1 MLVLPLVGVHA
12 PWQSRTFA
20 PAAHRAGRACVGS
33 FEARDVLQ
41 AARALKRRAAQG
53 VHLDPAAVEA
63 ASTVLADEVGAGRA
77 SGLAARAEAAAVAAD
92 VCLLTEAEAL
102 SMELSKE
109 AESGARPV
117 APGQLIL
124 VRHGQSQWNLEN
136 RFTGWA
142 NVPLSERGRDEAR
155 QAAELLLSEDIEIDV
170 CYTSVLERAA
180 ETASICLGAWEAAGR
195 RRPKLL
201 ARWRLNERHY
211 GSLTGLNKREA
222 LSSPEIDAAD
232 LRYWRS
238 SFEGKPPPMASD
250 HPHYSRTAA
259 RFERLRQAQPGYGLL
274 HGSTGAAVDPNQ
286 EEPLHGMGQ
295 SPLQMSD
302 IPLTEGLADTRER
315 VGHLW
320 RRELL
325 PQIREGKS
333 VLVVGH
339 ANCMRAL
346 ISCIQTNLRDEH
358 LPSLG
363 VPNALPLV
371 YSFDASGELITGL
384 PGRCY
389 VKPLGAH
396 YLGEGCVLF
405 NEMDSDGDGALDASA
420 LDDSQYCQVAWS
432 EGDDLFLDA
441 LDEATDAC
449 GEKLIKEIDNNGDGK
464 VDFNEY
470 MSWWKSLPPTK
481 VESKK
486 RYDVHLG

>member
-1 MLVLPLVGVHA
+1 MLVLPLVGVHPA
-12 PWQSRTFA
+12 WQSRTFA
-20 PAAHRAGRACVGS
+20 PAARRAGRACASS
-33 FEARDVLQ
+33 FEARDVPP
-41 AARALKRRAAQG
+41 AARALKRRAAAG
-53 VHLDPAAVEA
+53 VRLDPEAVEA
-63 ASTVLADEVGAGRA
+63 AATVLADEIGAGGT
-77 SGLAARAEAAAVAAD
+77 SGVAARAEAAATAAD

-102 SMELSKE
+102 SFELSSPEE

-180 ETASICLGAWEAAGR
+180 ETAAICLDAWEAAGR
-195 RRPKLL
+195 RRPELL

-211 GSLTGLNKREA
+211 GALTGLNKREA

-238 SFEGKPPPMASD
+238 SFEGKPPPMAPN

-286 EEPLHGMGQ
+286 EQPLHGMSH

-325 PQIREGKS
+325 PQIKEGKS

-371 YSFDASGELITGL
+371 YSFDAAGEPITDV

-405 NEMDSDGDGALDASA
+405 NEMDADGDGALDASA
-420 LDDSQYCQVAWS
+420 LDDSPYCQVAWS
-432 EGDDLFLDA
+432 DDL
-441 LDEATDAC
+441 ESSDAC

-470 MSWWKSLPPTK
+470 MSWWSKLPPTK
-481 VESKK
+481 ADGSEDGGK

>member
-1 MLVLPLVGVHA
+1 MLMLSLVGVHA
-12 PWQSRTFA
+12 AWQSTAIA
-20 PAAHRAGRACVGS
+20 PTHRARACVSSLEG
-33 FEARDVLQ
+33 RDVPQ
-41 AARALKRRAAQG
+41 AARVLKRRAAG
-53 VHLDPAAVEA
+53 VHLDPSAVEA
-63 ASTVLADEVGAGRA
+63 ATKVLADEIRDVCSTGV
-77 SGLAARAEAAAVAAD
+77 AARNEAAPVAPEGFSLGAP
-92 VCLLTEAEAL
+92 TEAEAL
-102 SMELSKE
+102 STE
-109 AESGARPV
+109 ARSAAGVAAPQPA

-142 NVPLSERGRDEAR
+142 NVPLSEQGRDEAR
-155 QAAELLLSEDIEIDV
+155 QAADLLLSEDLEIDV

-180 ETASICLGAWEAAGR
+180 DTAAICLDAWEAAGR
-195 RRPKLL
+195 KRPELL

-211 GSLTGLNKREA
+211 GALTGLNKREA

-238 SFEGKPPPMASD
+238 SFEGKPPPMAPD
-250 HPHYSRTAA
+250 HPHFSRTSA
-259 RFERLRQAQPGYGLL
+259 RFERLRKAQPGNGLR
-274 HGSTGAAVDPNQ
+274 HGRTGAGVDPNQ
-286 EEPLHGMGQ
+286 EEPLHGMSR

-325 PQIREGKS
+325 PQIKEGKS

-346 ISCIQTNLRDEH
+346 ISCIQTNLSDEH

-371 YSFDASGELITGL
+371 YSFDAAGEPITDL

-396 YLGEGCVLF
+396 YLGEGCVL
-405 NEMDSDGDGALDASA
+405 
-420 LDDSQYCQVAWS
+420 
-432 EGDDLFLDA
+432 
-441 LDEATDAC
+441 
-449 GEKLIKEIDNNGDGK
+449 
-464 VDFNEY
+464 
-470 MSWWKSLPPTK
+470 
-481 VESKK
+481 
-486 RYDVHLG
+486 